1 MAADV
6 AERRCTSSAIGD
18 GMQQHIRIRWPDSPS
33 ACSISATADDKLA
46 PLDQPM
52 HIVTHAKTRHI
63 YQSILS

>member
-6 AERRCTSSAIGD
+6 AERRCTEQRIGD
-18 GMQQHIRIRWPDSPS
+18 GMQQHIRIRMAEQPERMRYLD
-33 ACSISATADDKLA
+33 TADDKLA

>member
-1 MAADV
+1 
-6 AERRCTSSAIGD
+6 
-18 GMQQHIRIRWPDSPS
+18 MQQHIRIRMAEQPERMRYLD
-33 ACSISATADDKLA
+33 TADDELA

>member
-1 MAADV
+1 
-6 AERRCTSSAIGD
+6 
-18 GMQQHIRIRWPDSPS
+18 MQQHIRIRMAEQPERMRYLD
-33 ACSISATADDKLA
+33 TADDKLA